1 MTLLIIGIIVA
12 GIVLAVVLNKKKS
25 PESHS
30 APAVAQD
37 PNVTVVETASDL
49 VPVVEEQIATAE
61 QKSARKANAT
71 KQAAAKKPAAAAKKP
86 AKKSK

>member
-37 PNVTVVETASDL
+37 PNVPVE
-49 VPVVEEQIATAE
+49 VPSAPVVVEEPVATEE
-61 QKSARKANAT
+61 QKATRKANAA
-71 KQAAAKKPAAAAKKP
+71 KQAADKKAAAKKPVKKAK
-86 AKKSK
+86 